1 MRQEAAIESILDL
14 NSTNV
19 WKLTEQD
26 IKKAWDA
33 EKEEGSFATCEDKLL
48 NIIRLSFD
56 VVHYNPADPR
66 EKAKYE
72 NGEWATFQHC
82 NEKRGWVAVRKK
94 YITRLTD
101 LSYEN
106 IHHITV
112 STLLELIAN
121 NFGGG
126 WDSIA
131 LSMKDIILSGFDI
144 STTTLPASRIHA
156 PGGTLERKVAQGFE
170 VLEITKG
177 TWVEAI
183 FAKKKEPV
191 VSPYLYSFP
200 AEAPYCGMP
209 FLPFL
214 FCAVQHH
221 HLLLFGLSDN
231 LALSGNEQK
240 QHSFLIG
247 SSLHLHNLNCFSFQN
262 LLITESIPAM
272 SQYYLLRTELGQ
284 INGIRQLYK
293 KVPKNQ
299 LFSLSCVK
307 AQPGN
312 VNWADCPYLIQIKI
326 SDSAY

>member
-19 WKLTEQD
+19 WKLTEKD
-26 IKKAWDA
+26 IQKAWDA
-33 EKEEGSFATCEDKLL
+33 EKEEGSFATSEDKLL

-191 VSPYLYSFP
+191 VRVRMNENMYDEEGNLRKSPLKNFSDDDEEDLPEDVDQNSEDEIDNSPDDDQMDEMYYSSISEGVKSRDDQDDDEFS
-200 AEAPYCGMP
+200 
-209 FLPFL
+209 
-214 FCAVQHH
+214 
-221 HLLLFGLSDN
+221 GLSIEE
-231 LALSGNEQK
+231 AE
-240 QHSFLIG
+240 
-247 SSLHLHNLNCFSFQN
+247 
-262 LLITESIPAM
+262 E
-272 SQYYLLRTELGQ
+272 
-284 INGIRQLYK
+284 
-293 KVPKNQ
+293 
-299 LFSLSCVK
+299 
-307 AQPGN
+307 
-312 VNWADCPYLIQIKI
+312 
-326 SDSAY
+326 

>member
-19 WKLTEQD
+19 WKLTEKD
-26 IKKAWDA
+26 IQKAWDA
-33 EKEEGSFATCEDKLL
+33 EKEEGSFATSEDKLL

-72 NGEWATFQHC
+72 NGEWVTFQHC
-82 NEKRGWVAVRKK
+82 NERKGWVAIRKK
-94 YITRLTD
+94 YITRLSD

-106 IHHITV
+106 IRHITAA
-112 STLLELIAN
+112 TLLELIDR

-131 LSMKDIILSGFDI
+131 LSMKDIILSAFDI

-170 VLEITKG
+170 VLEIAKG

-191 VSPYLYSFP
+191 ARVRMNEDMYDENGNLRKSPLKNFNDDDEEDLPDEVDQNTDDDIDNSPDDDQMDEIYYSSISEGVKSRDDGGDDEF
-200 AEAPYCGMP
+200 A
-209 FLPFL
+209 
-214 FCAVQHH
+214 
-221 HLLLFGLSDN
+221 GLSIDEGEEED
-231 LALSGNEQK
+231 A
-240 QHSFLIG
+240 
-247 SSLHLHNLNCFSFQN
+247 
-262 LLITESIPAM
+262 
-272 SQYYLLRTELGQ
+272 
-284 INGIRQLYK
+284 
-293 KVPKNQ
+293 
-299 LFSLSCVK
+299 
-307 AQPGN
+307 
-312 VNWADCPYLIQIKI
+312 
-326 SDSAY
+326 